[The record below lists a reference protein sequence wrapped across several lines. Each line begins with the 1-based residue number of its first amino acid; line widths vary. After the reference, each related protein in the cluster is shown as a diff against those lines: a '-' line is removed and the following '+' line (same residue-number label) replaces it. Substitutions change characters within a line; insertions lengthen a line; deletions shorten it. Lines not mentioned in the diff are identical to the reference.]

1 MYHRT
6 RARLGG
12 GVLFAVTALAG
23 TSAGAHGR
31 PQVTGI
37 VIATYQTAH
46 EHAVSVRD
54 EAGAA
59 VDVALELPAAGGAFE
74 AEVKGGT
81 TPARNGVTSA
91 LPEASAA
98 AGESLDK
105 HGRGRV
111 VLWQGFYRHDLGSG
125 SLAAGL
131 LDPTAWLDGNDIA
144 NNEFTQFLGS
154 GLVNNLSIDFP
165 SPSLGIAYTS
175 ALGGRWSLAAVLT
188 SATGVEP
195 DYRRAF
201 EPDRHGH
208 GAFAALELQWA
219 RANTVA
225 NLGVWANTRNLDGN
239 GDGIDDARLGRG
251 AARGIYANVSGAMG
265 RVRWNMRLG
274 WADPRVQSTAG
285 FASVAVAYPMGRTVL
300 GAGAAHALAS
310 HHLAQPHR
318 DRRQFEVYVRKP
330 LGKDWAVTPDLQYIV
345 HSDFSAAQP
354 GTWVAG
360 VRVGRSF

>member
-1 MYHRT
+1 
-6 RARLGG
+6 
-12 GVLFAVTALAG
+12 VLFAVTALAG
-23 TSAGAHGR
+23 TSVGADRR
-31 PQVTGI
+31 PQITGI

-46 EHAVSVRD
+46 KDAVSVRD

-59 VDVALELPAAGGAFE
+59 IDLALELPAAGGAFE

-81 TPARNGVTSA
+81 TPTRDGVTSA
-91 LPEASAA
+91 LAEANAA
-98 AGESLDK
+98 AGESLDE

-111 VLWQGFYRHDLGSG
+111 VLWQGFYRHDLGNG

-131 LDPTAWLDGNDIA
+131 LDPTAWLDGNDSA
-144 NNEFTQFLGS
+144 NNEFTQFLGA

-165 SPSLGIAYTS
+165 SPSLGIAYT
-175 ALGGRWSLAAVLT
+175 AAPGGRWSLAAVLT

-219 RANTVA
+219 RSNTVA
-225 NLGVWANTRNLDGN
+225 NLGLWTNTRNLDTN

-251 AARGIYANVSGAMG
+251 AARGIYANVSGAAG

-274 WADPRVQSTAG
+274 WADPKVQSTTG

-300 GAGAAHALAS
+300 GAGAAHAVAS
-310 HHLAQPHR
+310 HRLPQPRR
-318 DRRQFEVYVRKP
+318 DRSQFEVYLRKP

-345 HSDFSAAQP
+345 HSDFNAAQS

-360 VRVGRSF
+360 VRASRSF

>member
-1 MYHRT
+1 MG
-6 RARLGG
+6 RAL
-12 GVLFAVTALAG
+12 VCTATILAG
-23 TSAGAHGR
+23 ASVGADGR
-31 PQVTGI
+31 PAFTGI

-46 EHAVSVRD
+46 RDAASVRD
-54 EAGAA
+54 EANAA
-59 VDVALELPAAGGAFE
+59 VDVAIELPAAGGAFE

-81 TPARNGVTSA
+81 TPTRNGVSSA
-91 LPEASAA
+91 LAEASAA

-105 HGRGRV
+105 QGRGRV
-111 VLWQGFYRHDLGSG
+111 VLWQGFYRHDLGNG

-165 SPSLGIAYTS
+165 SPSLGIAYTA
-175 ALGGRWSLAAVLT
+175 ALGERWALAAVLT

-219 RANTVA
+219 RSNTVA
-225 NLGVWANTRNLDGN
+225 NLGLWTNTRDLDTN
-239 GDGIDDARLGRG
+239 GDGIDDSRLGRG
-251 AARGIYANVSGAMG
+251 AARGVYANVSGAMG
-265 RVRWNMRLG
+265 PVRWNMRLG
-274 WADPRVQSTAG
+274 WADPKVQSTAG

-310 HHLAQPHR
+310 RHLAQPHR
-318 DRRQFEVYVRKP
+318 GRSQFEVYLRKP
-330 LGKDWAVTPDLQYIV
+330 LGNDWAVTPDLQYIV
-345 HSDFSAAQP
+345 HSDFNAAQS

-360 VRVGRSF
+360 VRVSRSF

>member
-1 MYHRT
+1 
-6 RARLGG
+6 
-12 GVLFAVTALAG
+12 AVTAR
-23 TSAGAHGR
+23 AGAWVGADSR
-31 PQVTGI
+31 PEVTGI
-37 VIATYQTAH
+37 VIATYQSAH
-46 EHAVSVRD
+46 VHAASVRD
-54 EAGAA
+54 EATAA
-59 VDVALELPAAGGAFE
+59 LDVALALPAAGGALE
-74 AEVKGGT
+74 LEVKGGT
-81 TPARNGVTSA
+81 TPTRGGVTSA
-91 LPEASAA
+91 LVEANAA

-144 NNEFTQFLGS
+144 NNEFTQFLDA

-165 SPSLGIAYTS
+165 SPSLGIAYTA
-175 ALGGRWSLAAVLT
+175 ALGQRWSLAAVLT

-208 GAFAALELQWA
+208 GAFAALELQWI
-219 RANTVA
+219 RAGTAA
-225 NLGVWANTRNLDGN
+225 NVGLWTNTRNLDTN
-239 GDGIDDARLGRG
+239 GDGIDDGRLGRG
-251 AARGIYANVSGAMG
+251 AARGIYANLSGAMG
-265 RVRWNMRLG
+265 RMRWNLRLG
-274 WADPRVQSTAG
+274 WSDPKVQSTAG
-285 FASVAVAYPMGRTVL
+285 FASFAVAYPMGQSVL

-310 HHLAQPHR
+310 HRLARPHG
-318 DRRQFEVYVRKP
+318 DRSQLEVYLRKP

-345 HSDFSAAQP
+345 HSDFHAAQS

-360 VRVGRSF
+360 ARLGRSF